1 MHRRHAYLQVAF
13 SDEHIALY
21 LHYDGYLQQQQP
33 ALWAKLHGAMTQQ
46 PAVSSDPAA
55 LQLRCVRRH
64 ASNPAD
70 PACQA
75 SSSLWFCL
83 SPSIWLV
90 SISAISIGGGW
101 MDRELTTALPPH
113 AQAEYHSY
121 AEGGGLLAP
130 GHRDEGSSL
139 TMSVLLSEP
148 QAPQAQGGGGGGFGG
163 GEFITWDGG
172 AQPVAH
178 TMRRGDA
185 VLFHSCRAHNVAQL
199 KHGLRQSLVIELWTR
214 DTNTRNREC

>member
-1 MHRRHAYLQVAF
+1 MAF

-64 ASNPAD
+64 ASNPID

-75 SSSLWFCL
+75 SSSL
-83 SPSIWLV
+83 
-90 SISAISIGGGW
+90 GGRW
-101 MDRELTTALPPH
+101 MDRGLTTALPSH

-185 VLFHSCRAHNVAQL
+185 VLFHSCRAHNVAQVT
-199 KHGLRQSLVIELWTR
+199 HGLRQSLVIELWTQ
-214 DTNTRNREC
+214 DTNNRDREC